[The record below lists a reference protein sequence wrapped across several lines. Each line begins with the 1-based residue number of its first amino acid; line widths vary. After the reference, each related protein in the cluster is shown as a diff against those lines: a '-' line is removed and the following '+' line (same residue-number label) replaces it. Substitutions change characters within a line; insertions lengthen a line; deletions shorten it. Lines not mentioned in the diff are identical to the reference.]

1 MFTLY
6 RIGFCSVSKVAPVQC
21 EQELMFC
28 CGAEIVPKRSQC
40 EQKPYPL
47 CNLQRSLLIWK
58 DSLPKLDSVAISAP
72 IKVFRLD
79 SDRLKNLS
87 DTERSTFNSGAEQY
101 CSGAENA
108 SKAAVLVWTEALSGT
123 LSATLRFTIRY
134 SVNIVSVCLKKKAFD
149 ISSFNRSAKTQNRSL
164 IGYNH
169 ASKNFLLPYILI
181 NGRRR
186 RLATTEQQQW
196 LIGSIVN
203 WDAQQNV
210 SSSKIQSF
218 LWKATP
224 DSQKLCDALR
234 FQFDIYQEQIAMRIS
249 CPNYVYSGLQ
259 TCYSC

>member
-6 RIGFCSVSKVAPVQC
+6 RIGFCSVSKVAPVQR

-58 DSLPKLDSVAISAP
+58 DNLPIRGSVAISAP

-101 CSGAENA
+101 CSGAETA
-108 SKAAVLVWTEALSGT
+108 LKAAFLVWTEALSDT

-134 SVNIVSVCLKKKAFD
+134 SVNIALTSLRRFCNFPPNLSTLVSIMHTKRKTNCSLQRIITSQLSGKIWKKCSLGLPFGTL
-149 ISSFNRSAKTQNRSL
+149 SS
-164 IGYNH
+164 G
-169 ASKNFLLPYILI
+169 
-181 NGRRR
+181 
-186 RLATTEQQQW
+186 
-196 LIGSIVN
+196 
-203 WDAQQNV
+203 
-210 SSSKIQSF
+210 
-218 LWKATP
+218 
-224 DSQKLCDALR
+224 
-234 FQFDIYQEQIAMRIS
+234 
-249 CPNYVYSGLQ
+249 
-259 TCYSC
+259 